1 MPRRIACCLAVALAL
16 GSQVHSVIAA
26 EDSDGARLRIEGN
39 GGPNKSRALEAT
51 PKRDDGVATK
61 GTAGAAPMEIGS
73 QTTSIEEAT
82 PIGASAGKDEGLLS
96 LGKEGL
102 VGAGKAG
109 SPGLKLAGF
118 VQQETAYTYA
128 DPGHLSTAVVR
139 GQFGSSGVINDN
151 FKWKASVRGEFDPVY
166 AWSDFYPDQARNDQ
180 RFYAIVGETYV
191 DTSLK
196 GWDLRLGRQNVV
208 WGEMVGLFFADVV
221 TAKDLRHFILPSF
234 DVIRIPQWAARG
246 EYFFGE
252 SHFEILWIPYA
263 SYDRIGKPGS
273 EFFPFQASPPP
284 GFTNEFT
291 GEQIP
296 ARSIANSNVGA
307 RFSTLANGW
316 DLSAFYYKSMDNSA
330 TFYREIV
337 PTGPSSGTI
346 RYTPRHDR
354 IWQAGGTVS
363 KDVGD
368 AMVFKAEAV
377 YTSGRS
383 FNSSRIS
390 QPWGVVQKDTIDYAL
405 GLDRTLANDARVNLQ
420 FFQRMYLGHDPAMI
434 QERLESGVTFLL
446 NKKFQEKVEG
456 EILWI
461 QILNRWE
468 NLVRPRVSWR
478 PEPNLR
484 VSFGIDIFSGPDTGV
499 LGRFNNRDRVYVETR
514 YDF

>member
-1 MPRRIACCLAVALAL
+1 MHMPTRTLISLTLVALTLAL
-16 GSQVHSVIAA
+16 FGAPVSKAQTKSGPDSPGKAISGTGPERTAPSDGEKAVSEEDEEESQV
-26 EDSDGARLRIEGN
+26 E
-39 GGPNKSRALEAT
+39 GGPITSG
-51 PKRDDGVATK
+51 DG
-61 GTAGAAPMEIGS
+61 P
-73 QTTSIEEAT
+73 
-82 PIGASAGKDEGLLS
+82 GLLS
-96 LGKEGL
+96 LGAEPDGDARK
-102 VGAGKAG
+102 AGK
-109 SPGLKLAGF
+109 SRLQGF
-118 VQQETAYTYA
+118 IQQETAYTYP
-128 DPGHLSTAVVR
+128 DPAHWSTAVVR
-139 GQFGSSGVINDN
+139 AQVGTSGQLHSNL
-151 FKWKASVRGEFDPVY
+151 KWKATVRGEFDPVY
-166 AWSDFYPDQARNDQ
+166 AWSDFYPDVVRNDQ
-180 RFYAIVGETYV
+180 RLYGLIGETYV
-191 DTSLK
+191 DTSVR

-246 EYFFGE
+246 EYFFGD
-252 SHFEILWIPYA
+252 SHFEVLWIPYA
-263 SYDRIGKPGS
+263 SFDRIGKPGS
-273 EFFPFQASPPP
+273 EFYPFQGSAPA
-284 GFTNEFT
+284 GFTNEFA

-296 ARSIANSNVGA
+296 ARSLANSNAGA

-316 DLSAFYYKSMDNSA
+316 DLSAFYYRSVDSSA
-330 TFYREIV
+330 TFYREII

-383 FNSSRIS
+383 FNVSRIS
-390 QPWGVVQKDTIDYAL
+390 QAGGVVQKDTIDYAL
-405 GLDRTLANDARVNLQ
+405 GLDRTLEGDARMNVQL
-420 FFQRMYLGHDPAMI
+420 FQRVYLSHDSDML
-434 QERLESGVTFLL
+434 QERLESGATFLF
-446 NKKFQEKVEG
+446 NKKFRDKVEG

-468 NLVRPRVSWR
+468 NLVRPRISWR

-484 VSFGIDIFSGPDTGV
+484 VSFGIDVFSGPDTGV
-499 LGRFNNRDRVYVETR
+499 LGRFNGRDRIYVETR